1 MSGLHLEVRT
11 EYMEVHIFKS
21 VSDHPGST
29 MEGVQAPKAQS
40 KYLKTAYGVLRTE
53 HTYLQARTATQ
64 IRSCCIRRTHAVPFP
79 PPSDV
84 HTACF
89 FFYSGR
95 TRSSNNKVMSM
106 MKEPWA
112 RPWNSKE
119 GRQRG
124 KRIRETKVL
133 QFAIYYIFL
142 FVPSG

>member
-1 MSGLHLEVRT
+1 MSGLRLEVRT

-29 MEGVQAPKAQS
+29 MKGVQAPKAQVT
-40 KYLKTAYGVLRTE
+40 YLKIAYGVLRTK
-53 HTYLQARTATQ
+53 HTCLQARITTQ
-64 IRSCCIRRTHAVPFP
+64 IRSCFIRSTHAVPFP
-79 PPSDV
+79 PDV
-84 HTACF
+84 HTAC
-89 FFYSGR
+89 FYSGR
-95 TRSSNNKVMSM
+95 TRSSNNKVINM

-124 KRIRETKVL
+124 KKKKSDESPTICN
-133 QFAIYYIFL
+133 IFL